1 MQTVVVGVDGSKCAD
16 EALAFAANEAALRQV
31 PLRVVSAWEIP
42 ALVDLGMANLGA
54 IAEDLAQETQSI
66 VTRAIERAIALAPA
80 LHCEGKVAEGQAAD
94 VLVRE
99 AQDAALLVVGHRGRG
114 GFAELLLGSVSQQV
128 VQHARCPVAVVRRAG
143 S

>member
-1 MQTVVVGVDGSKCAD
+1 MQTVVVGVDGSEGAD

-66 VTRAIERAIALAPA
+66 VTRAIERATA
-80 LHCEGKVAEGQAAD
+80 GAEGSPSCATT
-94 VLVRE
+94 
-99 AQDAALLVVGHRGRG
+99 AQPPTSG
-114 GFAELLLGSVSQQV
+114 E
-128 VQHARCPVAVVRRAG
+128 
-143 S
+143 

>member
-16 EALAFAANEAALRQV
+16 EALAFAANEAVLRQV

-42 ALVDLGMANLGA
+42 TLVDLGMANLGA
-54 IAEDLAQETQSI
+54 IAQDLAQETQSI
-66 VTRAIERAIALAPA
+66 VTRAIERATVLAPS

-128 VQHARCPVAVVRRAG
+128 VQHARCPVAVVRCAG